1 MSFDGKTATK
11 TGADTAQPV
20 TSERPPR
27 PDPIGSS
34 GVGDT
39 PRPPR
44 LRNLSALL
52 LRENVDFVIVLAGA
66 EKVRV
71 GATLADGGQD
81 SKTFD
86 VGADG
91 CYVILRLSDNP
102 AGVGPGF
109 HEIRPPTPVST
120 ETPES

>member
-1 MSFDGKTATK
+1 MFSDGKTATK
-11 TGADTAQPV
+11 MGADTVLPD

-27 PDPIGSS
+27 PDPNES
-34 GVGDT
+34 GHAGNM

-52 LRENVDFVIVLAGA
+52 LRDNVEFVIVLAGA

-102 AGVGPGF
+102 ADVGAGF
-109 HEIRPPTPVST
+109 HEILSPT
-120 ETPES
+120 